1 MGRGTANT
9 GTATTTKTKT
19 ESTFTP
25 MAGRRGMPFEGT
37 HHWGTKAQISIG
49 WRVADG
55 TNGTPNATDRFV
67 RAATRDSDVGT
78 QYSATTALP
87 LKDFK
92 VGVQT
97 QKGQTVK
104 INPPDVVT
112 GGADIS
118 ANITGLNAPPAGP
131 TTAWQ
136 VMQSRPSNGVNLGTS
151 DVKGKHTHNKIDK
164 QFDTVGFKPKEKHY
178 HTIKQEEFDS
188 GILPDHTHPLSGGD
202 DETAPKHILAYYI
215 VWCGIEVDESGRE
228 KTKQGW
234 LSQP

>member
-1 MGRGTANT
+1 MGNPNNT
-9 GTATTTKTKT
+9 SAATKTKT

-25 MAGRRGMPFEGT
+25 MAGRRGMPYEGT

-49 WRVADG
+49 WRIADG

-67 RAATRDSDVGT
+67 RAATKDSDVGT

-104 INPPDVVT
+104 INPPDVT
-112 GGADIS
+112 TEGADIRG
-118 ANITGLNAPPAGP
+118 NIFGLNSPPAGP
-131 TTAWQ
+131 TKSWQ
-136 VMQSRPSNGVNLGTS
+136 FMQSRLSDGSNIGLS
-151 DVKGKHTHNKIDK
+151 DIEGKHTHNRVSK
-164 QFDTVGFKPKEKHY
+164 QLDTVYIKPEVKHF
-178 HTIKQEEFDS
+178 HKIKQEEFDS
-188 GILPDHTHPLSGGD
+188 GVLPDHTHPLSGGD

-215 VWCGIEVDESGRE
+215 VWCGIEVDESGKE